1 MNSNNT
7 KCHYVFHNINR
18 IILLCSA
25 LLCSALLCSQ
35 DCIAPVSFVNID
47 FYCVHSLLAIAVHFL
62 VVVLILA
69 ADDGLPPLTVI
80 EIPLDRL
87 LDAVLELGLR
97 QPAQLIVD
105 LSRVDGVTHIM
116 TLTVANM
123 GNQTL
128 RLTQL
133 FADDLYNLDVLLL
146 VVTAD
151 IVDLANTTLVD
162 NQVDSLAVVFHI
174 QPVADIQALTVNRQ
188 RLVSQSISDHQR
200 NELLREVIRTI
211 VVGATRDRHR

>member
-1 MNSNNT
+1 MPLCISQ
-7 KCHYVFHNINR
+7 HQSHN
-18 IILLCSA
+18 SA

-162 NQVDSLAVVFHI
+162 N
-174 QPVADIQALTVNRQ
+174 PVSYTHLT
-188 RLVSQSISDHQR
+188 LP
-200 NELLREVIRTI
+200 TK
-211 VVGATRDRHR
+211 A